1 MGLKSWGGALAILAA
16 GLSIAGAEPFDVP
29 VPGRTENDPLLLQGD
44 FTPPRTANAPVL
56 VCLHGLGSTR
66 AEWQPLIDAA
76 RKKGWG
82 AYAYDARGHG
92 RSQSTL
98 AGDTIAH
105 DSRRDRT
112 PAFWQA
118 MPGDL
123 IRVLDALEKQKNVA
137 PKQRILVGAS
147 LGANVCL
154 LGAGSSP
161 AAGVIALSPGIEYAG
176 LNVESAMAGLP
187 APALLVSAKTD
198 LYAHASAER
207 LLSLA
212 GWPGFVRWTALDG
225 GTARGDHGTQLFD
238 GKMEERLL
246 EWIASVTK
254 TSQPRTTKS
263 PAPKR

>member
-1 MGLKSWGGALAILAA
+1 MGLKKWGCAALIWAA
-16 GLSIAGAEPFDVP
+16 GVSLAGAEPFDVP
-29 VPGRTENDPLLLQGD
+29 VPGRAEKDPLLLQGD
-44 FTPPRTANAPVL
+44 FTAPRTANAPVL

-98 AGDTIAH
+98 AGDTIAY

-112 PAFWQA
+112 PAFWNA

-123 IRVLDALEKQKNVA
+123 ARVLEALEKQKNVT
-137 PKQRILVGAS
+137 PRQRVLVGAS

-154 LGAGSSP
+154 LAAGSSP
-161 AAGVIALSPGIEYAG
+161 SAGAIALSPGIEYAG
-176 LNVESAMAGLP
+176 LNVEGVMAGLP
-187 APALLVSAKTD
+187 VPALLVSARTD

-212 GWPGFVRWTALDG
+212 GRPGFVGWTALDR

-238 GKMEERLL
+238 GKLEERLL
-246 EWIASVTK
+246 DWIAGVTK
-254 TSQPRTTKS
+254 TAQPRTTKS
-263 PAPKR
+263 PTPKR